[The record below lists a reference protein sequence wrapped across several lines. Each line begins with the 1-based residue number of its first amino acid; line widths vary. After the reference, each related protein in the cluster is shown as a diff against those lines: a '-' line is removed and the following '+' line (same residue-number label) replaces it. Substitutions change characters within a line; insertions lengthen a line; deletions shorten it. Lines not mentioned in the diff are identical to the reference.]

1 MLPLAQACGWE
12 RLIFLIS
19 EKNHFRRLLSS
30 LGYRLLS
37 QSFVFPK
44 KSTRNDCWELRYGSN
59 PGVVPLC
66 RRCFQYPAYASPSL
80 VRERIHA
87 GAGTNPRGCECEY
100 LRCESE
106 YYTVRERIHAG
117 AGANPRGCHLWLFIL
132 SSESRRKPK
141 FLYTLL
147 RVSAT
152 AAFPPTWVLGLGM

>member
-66 RRCFQYPAYASPSL
+66 RRCFQYPAYAFPSL

-106 YYTVRERIHAG
+106 NSRCGSESTRVRERIHAVAISG
-117 AGANPRGCHLWLFIL
+117 FLYSPPSLGGSRSFFIL
-132 SSESRRKPK
+132 SFESQRQLP
-141 FLYTLL
+141 FL
-147 RVSAT
+147 RPGSSA
-152 AAFPPTWVLGLGM
+152 